1 MPGDPN
7 SLNPEPPY
15 VRTMGRI
22 SDRRIAV
29 IDRLRA
35 EAVQRL
41 QLQPGN
47 RAIDAGC
54 GNGAS
59 FPYLLNQVGPS
70 GRVVGIEIST
80 SMAERARRH
89 IQANG
94 WKNVEL
100 IVESAETAVLNG
112 EFDALLLFAA
122 HEILT
127 SSRTLD
133 HLFAHLRDRSR
144 VAAFGAKLNPPPLG
158 CLFNPFFRL
167 VSKKWLPNSSPIDT
181 QPWRLLAKRITQIRV
196 EQRLGG
202 VMYLVSGSILH

>member
-1 MPGDPN
+1 MPENQN
-7 SLNPEPPY
+7 SFIPEPPY
-15 VRTMGRI
+15 VPTMGRI
-22 SDRRIAV
+22 SDRHIAV
-29 IDRLRA
+29 IDQLRS

-47 RAIDAGC
+47 RVIDAGC

-70 GRVVGIEIST
+70 GEVVGIEISS

-89 IQANG
+89 IQEKG
-94 WKNVEL
+94 WMNVEV
-100 IVESAETAVLNG
+100 IVESAETAGLNG

-127 SSRTLD
+127 SSRMLD
-133 HLFAHLRDRSR
+133 HLFAHLSEQAR
-144 VAAFGAKLNPPPLG
+144 VAAFGAKLTPPPLG
-158 CLFNPFFRL
+158 WLLNPFFRL

-181 QPWRLLAKRITQIRV
+181 QPWRLLAKRLAHIRV
-196 EQRLGG
+196 EQRMGG
-202 VMYLVSGSILH
+202 VMYLVSGRK